1 MIYDIGTIAI
11 VIFAAL
17 AWGANEPWAMALI
30 SISAIAL
37 FSVKL
42 ISELWRGSLESFR
55 FTTFLPVF
63 LLLLFAGLQ
72 ALNLVPEPP
81 SGEIS
86 LPYTI
91 ERHSTLLYLILA
103 AGYVCVMLLTAS
115 GFSSRKRLKLLLYAV
130 LVLGIFE
137 GIYGLVQY
145 LGGYPYIWGYVP
157 EESPRGRL

>member
-11 VIFAAL
+11 LIFAVL

-30 SISAIAL
+30 SISAIAI

-81 SGEIS
+81 SGEICC
-86 LPYTI
+86 YTI

-103 AGYVCVMLLTAS
+103 ADMSA
-115 GFSSRKRLKLLLYAV
+115 
-130 LVLGIFE
+130 
-137 GIYGLVQY
+137 
-145 LGGYPYIWGYVP
+145 
-157 EESPRGRL
+157 